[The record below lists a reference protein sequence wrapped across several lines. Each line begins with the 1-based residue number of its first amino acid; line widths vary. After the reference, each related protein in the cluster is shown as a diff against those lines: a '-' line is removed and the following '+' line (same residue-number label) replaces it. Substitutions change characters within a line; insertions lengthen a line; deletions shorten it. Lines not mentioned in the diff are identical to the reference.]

1 MWQWSIRQGGLAKA
15 ALIAAA
21 LLAGASIARAQEVVA
36 LVDGIPITEY
46 DVAQRTKLDQLS
58 TQKAPARQQVIDELI
73 NEILEVREAKR
84 FGIDVPDADVERSYA
99 NIASHMG
106 IDSQKLTQILANAGS
121 SEQSLKSRL
130 RAQIA
135 WNALVR
141 GRFKASLEVPDSDV
155 EAELQLHKSEQPGDV
170 GYEYTMWPIVFVV
183 PPGSPD
189 SAYEARKREA
199 EALRARFQSCAEGLP
214 FARALNEVA
223 VRDEIIKF
231 SADLPQQSRNIL
243 DTTEV
248 GHLTP
253 PERTSEGLEM
263 FAVCG
268 KKQTKSDTPEEKKIR
283 DEIFEQKFGAQAAA
297 YLRKLRREAL
307 IQYR

>member
-1 MWQWSIRQGGLAKA
+1 MWQLGFRQGGLAKA
-15 ALIAAA
+15 ALIAAV

-36 LVDGIPITEY
+36 LVDGMPVTEY

-58 TQKAPARQQVIDELI
+58 TRKVPSRQEVIDELI
-73 NEILEVREAKR
+73 NEILEVREANR
-84 FGIDVPDADVERSYA
+84 FGIDVPKADVQKSYD

-106 IDSQKLTQILANAGS
+106 IDSQKLTQILAHAGS
-121 SEQSLKSRL
+121 SEQSLKNRL

-141 GRFKASLEVPDSDV
+141 GRYKASLEVPDTDV
-155 EAELQLHKSEQPGDV
+155 EAELHLHKSDQAADV

-189 SAYEARKREA
+189 STYEARKREA
-199 EALRARFQSCAEGLP
+199 EALRSRFQSCAEGLP
-214 FARALNEVA
+214 FARQLEEVA

-231 SADLPQQSRNIL
+231 SADLPQQSRTIL
-243 DTTEV
+243 DSTDV

-268 KKQTKSDTPEEKKIR
+268 KKQTKNDTPEQKKIR

-297 YLRKLRREAL
+297 YLQKLRREAL